1 MASIVFN
8 INDIKSLIDHHI
20 AILERF
26 NMANEAPF
34 ALIYFPVKNG
44 AAGGEIFKRILRKT
58 DALFIDGE
66 HYIAM
71 LVGTDWN
78 GGVDLLSG
86 IQEFLDE
93 RPADV
98 IVTYPDDGTDAK
110 SLMSKLQDTISD
122 SYQIELKALRT
133 DSPAPLFE
141 I

>member
-1 MASIVFN
+1 MSSIVFN
-8 INDIKSLIDHHI
+8 TSDIKALIDHHI
-20 AILERF
+20 AVLERF
-26 NMANEAPF
+26 NMVNEAPF

-58 DALFIDGE
+58 DALFIDGQ

-71 LVGTDWN
+71 LPGTDWK

-93 RPADV
+93 SPTDV
-98 IVTYPDDGTDAK
+98 IVTYPEDGKDAK
-110 SLMSKLQDTISD
+110 SLMNKLQDAISD
-122 SYQIELKALRT
+122 NYQIELQALRT
-133 DSPAPLFE
+133 DKPAPIFE